1 MLQQRMTRRSG
12 FRRRH
17 AGRGVTR
24 LLIEPRRLRALYTVL
39 MVLLPLHPASAQ
51 PAARRT
57 MSASAFVGQVETA
70 GIDEERI
77 DVTGTVDLRRLERVA
92 HPLRCTDCTIY
103 GSLIASDVIFE
114 RIVDLSGT
122 RIDGTLDLHRALF
135 RAAFLL
141 QTSAARP
148 SSVAKTAN
156 LDLAT
161 FGGQAGF
168 DQARFLGQ
176 LTAQNTSMIGNASF
190 VESEFRGD
198 THFDRAVFAEMAD
211 FSMSTFGRGAT
222 FDRAHITGAAVF
234 GYSTFDG
241 PASFV
246 NTNFH
251 GSADFS
257 GVLFNRNARFT
268 AASFGEA
275 AAFRLI
281 ESYGLLSLD
290 RVRALGAIDFGAADL
305 VGGLS
310 LSALTSPDLL
320 SLSDALVD
328 ENAKLHMV
336 SVRAG
341 TLLMD
346 LEDVA
351 RIPGIPVRGET
362 LELLEKSARQRGSLA
377 AANNARFELLRLQ
390 NGLKQQR
397 LARLADAVFYQA
409 IGGYLVRPLH
419 PISALML
426 AILFAGVLRAA
437 HHHRSEDQPPPA
449 IREATP
455 RQHIWVAYARLHYVT
470 TLLWDS
476 ARTSASMARW
486 RGPANDANTAGQPA
500 TGWIRIARKIE
511 KYTYRTLL
519 GIALISLGNTSS
531 TIREI
536 IDAIRP

>member
-1 MLQQRMTRRSG
+1 
-12 FRRRH
+12 
-17 AGRGVTR
+17 
-24 LLIEPRRLRALYTVL
+24 
-39 MVLLPLHPASAQ
+39 
-51 PAARRT
+51 
-57 MSASAFVGQVETA
+57 
-70 GIDEERI
+70 
-77 DVTGTVDLRRLERVA
+77 
-92 HPLRCTDCTIY
+92 
-103 GSLIASDVIFE
+103 
-114 RIVDLSGT
+114 
-122 RIDGTLDLHRALF
+122 
-135 RAAFLL
+135 
-141 QTSAARP
+141 
-148 SSVAKTAN
+148 
-156 LDLAT
+156 
-161 FGGQAGF
+161 
-168 DQARFLGQ
+168 
-176 LTAQNTSMIGNASF
+176 MIGNASF